1 MQNEND
7 SDNLDKYH
15 QNGVHLSR
23 MSHIQEDAED
33 IKRKQGENYRTDHTD
48 DDCLKIPC
56 YVFRASLFSEAN
68 PNPNVK
74 ARTKAVITFINGGME
89 TEK

>member
-1 MQNEND
+1 MYKQRCDRILKDQQEDMQNEND
-7 SDNLDKYH
+7 SDNLNKYH

-23 MSHIQEDAED
+23 MSHIQEDTED

-56 YVFRASLFSEAN
+56 YVFQSI
-68 PNPNVK
+68 
-74 ARTKAVITFINGGME
+74 AVQRSQSQS
-89 TEK
+89 